1 MVDKR
6 GLVASYPFAVPAP
19 EQYQPRNEERF
30 RAQMAQANAEI
41 NDRLANLETDV
52 DAVEQGLA
60 AIPPPPTVPAFA
72 TDPEALDG
80 TSPDTIISP
89 ATLKVVLDT
98 LAELVVPTGAIMYF
112 AGNDPPGW
120 LNCDGAVVTTANA
133 ALRDYLLAA
142 GSPYGVDGAD
152 PKLPDLRGEFVR
164 GADLGRGVDPGR
176 AFGSLQLDQ
185 IQRLVG
191 DFISVQTI
199 GTGLRTSG
207 ILRQLASTASAIW
220 QGATSVNR
228 NTTLQL
234 DTQFDASVR
243 SGAET
248 RPRNVSLRACIKT

>member
-1 MVDKR
+1 MADKR

-41 NDRLANLETDV
+41 YDRLANIETDV

-72 TDPEALDG
+72 TDAQAVGG
-80 TSPDTIISP
+80 TSADTIISP

-98 LAELVVPTGAIMYF
+98 LAELIVPTGAIMYF

-142 GSPYGVDGAD
+142 GSPYGATGAD
-152 PKLPDLRGEFVR
+152 PLLPDLRGEFVR
-164 GADLGRGVDPGR
+164 GADLGRGVDAGR
-176 AFGSLQLDQ
+176 IFGSFQ
-185 IQRLVG
+185 G
-191 DFISVQTI
+191 DEIRSHSHSVI
-199 GTGLRTSG
+199 GQVVDGSG
-207 ILRQLASTASAIW
+207 PAGTANPQSVAGNRFRSTATNAAGGS
-220 QGATSVNR
+220 
-228 NTTLQL
+228 
-234 DTQFDASVR
+234 
-243 SGAET
+243 ET